1 VGDEFFLQYNLAPNE
16 KLRTIRLEREGAVLR
31 GRLAIEPGTGFVSAY
46 FIGRHAWDLNA
57 KVAVMVFGPDGKAA
71 SGAWQQKMI
80 DDFSAETYMSSFD
93 KERALH
99 PENYAIYRDKWMIES
114 MFKKAELKAIIDK
127 DLGELERR
135 LPSKESA
142 GLLYALANGHWMAGR
157 DEAGRRHL
165 RRLVEIA
172 PADSLTVTAISN
184 YDYQAFS
191 QQWKGDGPEEVRKLR
206 LGLFERKPGSA
217 GARRLFERAV
227 YDERLRLETARA
239 VCAAWIADEPDNPEP
254 RYYLAWAEKAKGGAP
269 ADAETSAATALELY
283 LKGHARFYGDI
294 GGSLTQMRLPAVYT
308 MLAELRRDRGA
319 LAAAL
324 ADLRAARSMTKETR
338 PDQAKVEASIW
349 SALGAFDKAEAC
361 WLEAGALGHKEAE
374 KEVRAI
380 YERRRGTAEGF
391 EAYLAQKTR
400 PPAPSGGA
408 AAGGSAIAAAGGG
421 GTGAAGAKPPAPN
434 LAFKTLDGR
443 EAKLADLKGKV
454 VVLNFWFIGCAPCRV
469 EIPGL
474 NKLVEEYKGKDVVFL
489 AFANNEE
496 KLLREFL
503 EASPF
508 KYEIVPQGEPAA
520 KLFDVSV
527 YPTHI
532 IIDKAG
538 AVAYFLTGGSPER
551 HEQLAPL
558 IDNLLR

>member
-1 VGDEFFLQYNLAPNE
+1 
-16 KLRTIRLEREGAVLR
+16 
-31 GRLAIEPGTGFVSAY
+31 
-46 FIGRHAWDLNA
+46 
-57 KVAVMVFGPDGKAA
+57 
-71 SGAWQQKMI
+71 
-80 DDFSAETYMSSFD
+80 
-93 KERALH
+93 
-99 PENYAIYRDKWMIES
+99 
-114 MFKKAELKAIIDK
+114 
-127 DLGELERR
+127 
-135 LPSKESA
+135 
-142 GLLYALANGHWMAGR
+142 MAGR

-165 RRLVEIA
+165 RRLVEVA
-172 PADSLTVTAISN
+172 PADSLTVAAISN

-191 QQWKGDGPEEVRKLR
+191 RQWKGDGPEEVRKIA
-206 LGLFERKPGSA
+206 LGLVERDPAAA
-217 GARRLFERAV
+217 GTRRLFDGAV

-254 RYYLAWAEKAKGGAP
+254 RFHLAWAERSKGGPP
-269 ADAETSAATALELY
+269 ADAEAKAGEALELY
-283 LKGHARFYGDI
+283 LSGQARLYGDI
-294 GGSLTQMRLPAVYT
+294 GGSLTQIRLPAAYT

-324 ADLRAARSMTKETR
+324 ADIRTARSMTKETR
-338 PDQAKVEASIW
+338 PDHAKVEASIW

-361 WLEAGALGHKEAE
+361 WIEARAMGHKEAE
-374 KEVRAI
+374 KEIRAI
-380 YERRRGTAEGF
+380 YERRRGTAAGF
-391 EAYLAQKTR
+391 EEYLARKTQA
-400 PPAPSGGA
+400 PAPE
-408 AAGGSAIAAAGGG
+408 AGGSAAG
-421 GTGAAGAKPPAPN
+421 TAAGAKRPAPDI
-434 LAFKTLDGR
+434 AYRTLDGR

-489 AFANNEE
+489 AFASDEE
-496 KLLREFL
+496 DLLREFL
-503 EASPF
+503 KELPF
-508 KYEIVPQGEPAA
+508 KYGIVPRGGAA
-520 KLFDVSV
+520 ARLFDVSV